1 MCSMFI
7 PSAFQEPYF
16 PVFKLHWTN
25 RLRGINIFNHLE
37 MKPPFVWGIIF
48 VEKIDSEPL
57 SGAQA
62 RLKREWAVSSVL

>member
-1 MCSMFI
+1 M
-7 PSAFQEPYF
+7 
-16 PVFKLHWTN
+16 
-25 RLRGINIFNHLE
+25 LRGINIFNHLE

-48 VEKIDSEPL
+48 AEKIDSEPL